1 MEQIQFL
8 NRRLLAELPQ
18 YREAAAQCP
27 ADEAAQRRL
36 LRALMNVRPPLPLAP
51 DFLAVQDALLS
62 AEREA
67 RGVVDGDALPA
78 VPADPRL
85 ALWRGDITRLRA
97 DAIVNAANSQLLG
110 CFVPCHGCIDNAIHS
125 AAGLQLREE
134 CRRIMAEQGR
144 PEPNGR
150 ARLTE
155 GYNLPARYVLHTVG
169 PIVGR
174 WVTWKDRRE
183 LAACYRACLALAA
196 EHGLRTVAFCCIS
209 TGEFRFPNREAAG
222 IAVDTVTGF
231 LRRNTSIQRV
241 IFNVFKDL
249 DKDIYRRLL
258 GPDRTAA

>member
-1 MEQIQFL
+1 MTRREQVAFL
-8 NRRLLAELPQ
+8 IGTLLAEMPE
-18 YREAAAQCP
+18 YRQQAAAFP
-27 ADEAAQRRL
+27 ADDAAQRRL
-36 LRALMNVRPPLPLAP
+36 LRALMNVRPPMPLAP

-67 RGVVDGDALPA
+67 RGVVDGAVLPA
-78 VPADPRL
+78 VPAEPRL

-97 DAIVNAANSQLLG
+97 DAIVNAANSRLLG

-169 PIVGR
+169 PIVRGR
-174 WVTWKDRRE
+174 VTGENRQE
-183 LAACYRACLALAA
+183 LASCYRACLELAA
-196 EHGLRTVAFCCIS
+196 EHGLHSVAFCCIS

-241 IFNVFKDL
+241 IFNVFQEL
-249 DKDIYRRLL
+249 DERIYRSLL
-258 GPDRTAA
+258 GGG

>member
-1 MEQIQFL
+1 MNRMEQLQFL

-18 YREAAAQCP
+18 YQEAAAQCP

-36 LRALMNVRPPLPLAP
+36 LRALMNVRPPMPLAP

-97 DAIVNAANSQLLG
+97 DAIVNAANSRLLG

-169 PIVGR
+169 PIVRGR
-174 WVTWKDRRE
+174 VTGENRRE
-183 LAACYRACLALAA
+183 LASCYRACLELAA
-196 EHGLRTVAFCCIS
+196 EHGLHSVAFCCIS

-222 IAVDTVTGF
+222 IAVDAVTGF

-241 IFNVFKDL
+241 IFNVFQEL
-249 DKDIYRRLL
+249 DEHIYRSLL
-258 GPDRTAA
+258 GGG